1 MRHAWLSHPVTVVA
15 ALVLLLNDHLLK
27 HAWPGPVTGKL
38 SDVAGLVVAP
48 PLRPCCCAGAPI
60 WPPPS

>member
-1 MRHAWLSHPVTVVA
+1 MTVVA